1 MFVTALAAGLLMF
14 ADTTPAAA
22 PEAPPATQT
31 ASAKP
36 EMKKVCTKVR
46 ATDSNMP
53 RTTCKMVPVKD
64 ETEEAAN
71 TTEKTPSPQ

>member
-22 PEAPPATQT
+22 PDAPAAQT

-36 EMKKVCTKVR
+36 ELKKVCTKVR

-53 RTTCKMVPVKD
+53 RTTCKMVPVKT